1 MSESGAPSETS
12 VVRRT
17 SPARQVLTLF
27 GDYWWGVTEAMPS
40 GALVAA
46 MIDLGMKEPAARAT
60 TARLTRMGL
69 LVQDRIGRRTTHR
82 LSERAAGIVAEEAA
96 WLDRFGRENPEWD
109 GLWTVL
115 AFSIPE
121 SQRALRHTVRSR
133 LKWAGFAPLYDGV
146 WISPSDSAAQT
157 MAQLQEAGVESV
169 TAMRASLE
177 TSLPAG
183 PQGAWDLAAAAA
195 LYESFRAELEAVRP
209 ATTEAQ
215 ALTER
220 SRLMLA
226 WQGFRGV
233 DVGLP
238 IELLPPAWPRVDV
251 RRLFAERYD
260 QLGPQAEERMRMH
273 VRAIAPELADAVTAR
288 RLSGRL

>member
-1 MSESGAPSETS
+1 
-12 VVRRT
+12 
-17 SPARQVLTLF
+17 
-27 GDYWWGVTEAMPS
+27 
-40 GALVAA
+40 
-46 MIDLGMKEPAARAT
+46 
-60 TARLTRMGL
+60 
-69 LVQDRIGRRTTHR
+69 
-82 LSERAAGIVAEEAA
+82 
-96 WLDRFGRENPEWD
+96 
-109 GLWTVL
+109 
-115 AFSIPE
+115 
-121 SQRALRHTVRSR
+121 
-133 LKWAGFAPLYDGV
+133 
-146 WISPSDSAAQT
+146 

-238 IELLPPAWPRVDV
+238 IELLPPAWPRIDV
-251 RRLFAERYD
+251 RRLFADRYD

-273 VRAIAPELADAVTAR
+273 VCAIAPELANAVTAR
-288 RLSGRL
+288 RLSGRF

>member
-1 MSESGAPSETS
+1 M
-12 VVRRT
+12 

-27 GDYWWGVTEAMPS
+27 GDYWWGVPDPMPS

-46 MIDLGMKEPAARAT
+46 MIDLGMKEPAARAS
-60 TARLTRMGL
+60 TARLTRAGL
-69 LVQDRIGRRTTHR
+69 LIQEKVGRRTTHR

-96 WLDRFGRENPEWD
+96 WLDRFGRDDPQWD

-121 SQRALRHTVRSR
+121 RQRALRHTARSR

-157 MAQLQEAGVESV
+157 MAQLQELGVESV
-169 TAMRASLE
+169 TVMRASLE
-177 TSLPAG
+177 TSAPAG

-195 LYESFRAELEAVRP
+195 LYDSFRSELEAVP
-209 ATTEAQ
+209 APASPAV
-215 ALTER
+215 ALAER
-220 SRLMLA
+220 SKLMLT

-233 DVGLP
+233 DAGLP
-238 IELLPPAWPRVDV
+238 IELLPPAWPRFAV
-251 RRLFAERYD
+251 RRLLAVRYD
-260 QLGPQAEERMRMH
+260 ELGPLAEERIRQH
-273 VRAIAPELADAVTAR
+273 VGAIVPELAAAVTRR
-288 RLSGRL
+288 RLSAPF

>member
-1 MSESGAPSETS
+1 MSESDAAPEAAGA
-12 VVRRT
+12 RRM

-27 GDYWWGVTEAMPS
+27 GDYWWDVSAAMPS

-60 TARLTRMGL
+60 TARLTRTGL
-69 LVQDRIGRRTTHR
+69 LVQEKAGRRTTHR
-82 LSERAAGIVAEEAA
+82 LSERAAEIVAEEAA
-96 WLDRFGRENPEWD
+96 WLDRFGSEDPEWD

-121 SQRALRHTVRSR
+121 ARRALRHTARSR

-157 MAQLQEAGVESV
+157 MSQLQDAGVESV
-169 TAMRASLE
+169 TVMRASLE

-183 PQGAWDLAAAAA
+183 PQGAWDLASAAS
-195 LYESFRAELEAVRP
+195 LYESFRAELESVAP
-209 ATTEAQ
+209 TATAAEALAQ
-215 ALTER
+215 R
-220 SRLMLA
+220 SRLMLT

-238 IELLPPAWPRVDV
+238 IELLPPAWPRFDV
-251 RRLFAERYD
+251 RALFAARYD
-260 QLGPQAEERMRMH
+260 DLGPAAEERMRQH
-273 VRAIAPELADAVTAR
+273 VSAIAPELAAAVTSR
-288 RLSGRL
+288 RLSAIS

>member
-1 MSESGAPSETS
+1 MSESDAAPEAS
-12 VVRRT
+12 VARRM

-27 GDYWWGVTEAMPS
+27 GDYWWGVPDAMPS

-60 TARLTRMGL
+60 TARLTRTGL
-69 LVQDRIGRRTTHR
+69 LVQEKVGRRTTHR
-82 LSERAAGIVAEEAA
+82 LSDRTVSIVAEEAA

-121 SQRALRHTVRSR
+121 AQRALRHTARSL

-146 WISPSDSAAQT
+146 WISPSDSAVQT

-169 TAMRASLE
+169 TVMRASLE

-195 LYESFRAELEAVRP
+195 LYESFRTELESVRP
-209 ATTEAQ
+209 PSTPTD
-215 ALTER
+215 ALASR
-220 SRLMLA
+220 SRLMLT

-238 IELLPPAWPRVDV
+238 VELLPPAWPRIAV
-251 RRLFAERYD
+251 RRLFAARYD
-260 QLGPQAEERMRMH
+260 ELGPLAEERMRQH
-273 VRAIAPELADAVTAR
+273 VEAIAPDLAAAVTRR
-288 RLSGRL
+288 RLSATT